1 MLPDVLISDIY
12 PAHRPLW
19 ERVLN
24 RQRQARF
31 RLRQAARVGY
41 AIPNHRACSAYGCS
55 REVRKACARY
65 CYQHRPRPGR

>member
-41 AIPNHRACSAYGCS
+41 TIPKRRECIAYGCS
-55 REVRKACARY
+55 REVRKDGARY